1 MNEPNLVP
9 EPQIES
15 PKPAIFKAVMI
26 LALASLIFGSPM
38 FFNPD
43 GIRSE
48 DAFRNMDWL
57 STRIFDAYLYK
68 SLHEYGQFP
77 LWCPFLGG
85 GYPIYQH
92 PTDASLTPA
101 AIAPAAFGE
110 IYGVKIN
117 LILLL
122 FLGALGVYLI
132 CSRLLG
138 IAFSGSIFSALVFLC
153 AGWLPSMMLVGFYNM
168 AFYYLIPLI
177 CYFLVRGFKE
187 PRQLIPGAILF
198 AVFGY
203 ISVWG
208 IIALA
213 LFTGL
218 LTIFHCISI
227 RQKKPRLNMRPLV
240 AYTLLGAMTLT
251 LLAARL
257 AEVYDLKS
265 NGYYTHAEKFAS
277 DSYKE
282 HPTWER
288 FYQGTGHFISSAL
301 HHVPK
306 NAQYNQHGWPTTAEY
321 AFIGIPW
328 PAALLFFLGLIRLRK
343 RYAPWLLSGGFILI
357 LCFGPYSPIDLYR
370 WTIWSIHFLRGMGD
384 FYKYFNFFILFVVA
398 LASGAG
404 LMYLAKFFNP
414 LPVRRFVVIA
424 AFCSLI
430 PFVAVNASLLF
441 EAFKL
446 DAPAL
451 SVAEEFH
458 QVRWRADK
466 PEMSRGVDY
475 RESIRPDAMIAYYNL
490 KRGIGTVDW
499 YADIYL
505 PENAVARYI
514 YDKDQSWLEN
524 PAYLAEAWFARGE
537 NVVENFAIRGNIL
550 KAGVNVGEPDTLV
563 INQNF
568 NANWESNRGAVLS
581 HDGLLALRLK
591 DPGQYEVT
599 LRFLPRR
606 YLLNIKLT
614 ALVFLILAA
623 AWFWMGRKKLEP
635 SNEFVQSPSK

>member
-1 MNEPNLVP
+1 MNELDK
-9 EPQIES
+9 PQGES
-15 PKPAIFKAVMI
+15 TKPAIFKAVMI

-68 SLHEYGQFP
+68 SVHEYGQFP

-85 GYPIYQH
+85 GYPVYQH

-101 AIAPAAFGE
+101 AIAVAVFGE

-117 LILLL
+117 LIILL
-122 FLGALGVYLI
+122 FLGALGVHLI

-138 IAFSGSIFSALVFLC
+138 IGFTGSIFSALVFLS

-187 PRQLIPGAILF
+187 PRQLIPGAMLF

-218 LTIFHCISI
+218 LTIFHVLSF
-227 RQKKPRLNMRPLV
+227 KKKRPRLNMRPLI

-251 LLAARL
+251 LSAARL
-257 AEVYDLKS
+257 AEIYDLKL
-265 NGYYTHAEKFAS
+265 NGRYTHDLSS
-277 DSYKE
+277 DSYE
-282 HPTWER
+282 SIPTWER
-288 FYQGTGHFISSAL
+288 FYQGAGHFISSAL
-301 HHVPK
+301 RHVPK
-306 NAQYNQHGWPTTAEY
+306 RPQNNEEGWPISAEY

-328 PAALLFFLGLIRLRK
+328 TAALLFFLGLIRLRR
-343 RYAPWLLSGGFILI
+343 RYAPWLLSGGFVAI
-357 LCFGPYSPIDLYR
+357 LCFGPHFPVDLYR
-370 WTIWSIHFLRGMGD
+370 ISIWPISFLRGMGD
-384 FYKYFNFFILFVVA
+384 FFKYFNFFILLAVA
-398 LASGAG
+398 PAAGAG
-404 LMYLAKFFNP
+404 LSYAAEKFKSP
-414 LPVRRFVVIA
+414 KARRNFIA
-424 AFCSLI
+424 CAFASLI
-430 PFVAVNASLLF
+430 PFAAIHASLLY
-441 EAFKL
+441 ETFKL
-446 DAPAL
+446 DAPGL
-451 SVAEEFH
+451 PVAEEFH
-458 QVRWRADK
+458 QVRWRTDT
-466 PEMSRGVDY
+466 PETLRGVDY
-475 RESIRPDAMIAYYNL
+475 REYVRPDDMIAYYNL

-505 PENAVARYI
+505 PENAVAKYI
-514 YDKDQSWLEN
+514 YDKDQSWLGN

-537 NVVENFAIRGNIL
+537 NVVENFAIQGNIV
-550 KAGVNVGEPDTLV
+550 KATVNVGEPDTLV

-568 NANWESNRGAVLS
+568 NPNWESDQGAVVS
-581 HDGLLALRLK
+581 YNGLLAVRL
-591 DPGQYEVT
+591 DEPDQYDVS
-599 LRFLPRR
+599 LRFVPHR

-623 AWFWMGRKKLEP
+623 AWFWMGRKARESGGMKL
-635 SNEFVQSPSK
+635 